1 MKRIRIFS
9 IFVLVAMLVV
19 AAVPARNV
27 LAASGT
33 ATLGSGTITGIKIVT
48 DPVTHISTVVV
59 SLVGS
64 DGMGQSVRV
73 SLETAVTLNLIVPD
87 ALMIGKPVTIVDK
100 IDPTIITTG
109 TINILTF
116 ATDPVTLVTSL
127 TVNLT
132 DATLVVKDISVDL
145 ETAIQL
151 VLVAPNATLISTAI
165 TVDPTLILSSST
177 FGNIVTKLGNFFG
190 SFGID
195 FATIQAYI
203 DSGNGYGVVTQALWM
218 TSLLGG
224 NTATFDQIMAAKA
237 SGDFSSI
244 VLPDGS
250 SVKNWGSLRKA
261 VITSGKYN
269 LGQIMSGKA
278 TPPTTTTTTTTTTTK
293 TTHGNGH
300 GSSNSNTHSG
310 GNGNSSGHGKKP

>member
-132 DATLVVKDISVDL
+132 DATLVVMDISVDL

-165 TVDPTLILSSST
+165 TVDPTLILSSGT

-278 TPPTTTTTTTTTTTK
+278 TPPTTTTTTTTTTSNS
-293 TTHGNGH
+293 HGNGQ
-300 GSSNSNTHSG
+300 GSSNGNTHSG